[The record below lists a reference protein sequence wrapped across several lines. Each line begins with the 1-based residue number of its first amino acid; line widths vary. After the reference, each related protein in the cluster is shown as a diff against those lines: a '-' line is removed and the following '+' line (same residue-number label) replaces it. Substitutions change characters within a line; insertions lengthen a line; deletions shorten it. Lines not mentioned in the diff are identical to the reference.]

1 MGPLSWRK
9 LHGVLLDLD
18 EQTAAP
24 STGSRGAEV
33 FANTPGPWPEED
45 PNALV
50 AEVQGYLAEEDLR
63 RVALSGAP
71 ELIRDWH
78 RHGVPIGLVTAG
90 NRSWA
95 EYVVEEILG
104 VRECFAV
111 LVAREDV
118 PEGKPDRAPFAV
130 GCRALHVSPREAAAV
145 ADSVAGVTA
154 AVAAGV
160 GLVVGVATSV
170 DGARLRE
177 VGAHRLAASFDELA
191 AR

>member
-18 EQTAAP
+18 EQTAVP

-33 FANTPGPWPEED
+33 FANTSGRWPQED

-50 AEVQGYLAEEDLR
+50 AEVQSHLAERDRL
-63 RVALSGAP
+63 VAISGAP

-78 RHGVPIGLVTAG
+78 RHGVPVGLVTAG

-104 VRECFAV
+104 VRECFVA

-130 GCRALHVSPREAAAV
+130 GCRALNVSPPKAAAV
-145 ADSVAGVTA
+145 ADSVTGVA
-154 AVAAGV
+154 AAAEAGV
-160 GLVVGVATSV
+160 GLVVGLATLV

-177 VGAHRLAASFDELA
+177 VGAHRVAASFDELA